1 MHNIR
6 NINARFLHEKSGYI
20 ILMQRNNTSFMQ
32 EQYLF
37 RAGTIDLTRTIYIW
51 DTHGLY
57 IVDRPSVFSKQTVC
71 FSFIRVV
78 YICVLRYLSVECR
91 FSFVSFRSSLPSDGN
106 IAFSL
111 CIKSKVSHHV
121 HETTFLLIY
130 R

>member
-1 MHNIR
+1 
-6 NINARFLHEKSGYI
+6 
-20 ILMQRNNTSFMQ
+20 MQ
-32 EQYLF
+32 EQYFF

-111 CIKSKVSHHV
+111 CIKCKVSKLKRN
-121 HETTFLLIY
+121 EANAN
-130 R
+130 